1 MATSTRAPGAAK
13 GHTTLRG
20 HAATGVKTNSD
31 WRGTVASIR
40 TTRIVEG
47 SVLVATWLTWLLAMT
62 LLAGCG
68 DDPTGS
74 TRVTCIDQ
82 PTGSAV
88 ASTCEED

>member
-1 MATSTRAPGAAK
+1 
-13 GHTTLRG
+13 
-20 HAATGVKTNSD
+20 
-31 WRGTVASIR
+31 VASIQ